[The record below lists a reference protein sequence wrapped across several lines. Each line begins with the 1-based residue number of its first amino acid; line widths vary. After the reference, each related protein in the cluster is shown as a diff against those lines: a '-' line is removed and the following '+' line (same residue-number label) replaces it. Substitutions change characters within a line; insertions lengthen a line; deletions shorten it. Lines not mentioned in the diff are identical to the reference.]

1 MPKKI
6 GEEIDSQNKVLD
18 KKYLVKKML
27 GEIILGSNNL
37 FGQKTFVK
45 KNFGLKIL
53 GKKNVI
59 FGLNRIIWKILKFLK
74 KIFKKNLVKKNLVK
88 NSFGSKKKF

>member
-1 MPKKI
+1 MFQVGARLTDIGCWKCSPKILLKQFDVNNFWSKIYLPKKI

-37 FGQKTFVK
+37 FGQK
-45 KNFGLKIL
+45 NIC
-53 GKKNVI
+53 
-59 FGLNRIIWKILKFLK
+59 
-74 KIFKKNLVKKNLVK
+74 
-88 NSFGSKKKF
+88 